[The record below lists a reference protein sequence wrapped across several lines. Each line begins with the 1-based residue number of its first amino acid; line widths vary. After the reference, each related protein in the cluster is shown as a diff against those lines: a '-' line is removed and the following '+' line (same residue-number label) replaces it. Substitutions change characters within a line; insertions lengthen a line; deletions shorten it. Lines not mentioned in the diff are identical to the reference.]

1 MLSSTNCD
9 DYGYKLIT
17 RHINIRYFLITD
29 KIKKGEISVDY
40 CPTEDMLADYFT
52 KPLQGS
58 LFRRLRNA
66 AMGVTD
72 SEYLQYKTTY
82 EEAKRTRDG

>member
-1 MLSSTNCD
+1 M
-9 DYGYKLIT
+9 
-17 RHINIRYFLITD
+17 ITD
-29 KIKKGEISVDY
+29 KVKKGEITIDY

-58 LFRRLRNA
+58 LFRRLRNTI
-66 AMGVTD
+66 MGVTD
-72 SEYLQYKTTY
+72 SEYLQYKTEF